1 MNVRLAIHYIEW
13 SDELRVRNPSPRKE
27 RHVDRWDRA
36 TSISTG
42 DACGLQSMFA
52 DALTAT
58 QLSQV
63 IAQVTAPAFLLGA
76 VAAFISVLII
86 RMNRIIDRSQGLNA
100 IDDEDPAKAHL
111 RADIPRLKRRA
122 ALLNSAIFLAATSA
136 IVTTLLVIVAFACA
150 FYHVPHEYG
159 AAVLFI
165 VALGFFAAA
174 LVNLARDARI
184 GLHEF
189 DHYKG

>member
-1 MNVRLAIHYIEW
+1 
-13 SDELRVRNPSPRKE
+13 
-27 RHVDRWDRA
+27 
-36 TSISTG
+36 
-42 DACGLQSMFA
+42 MFA
-52 DALTAT
+52 EALTAT

-76 VAAFISVLII
+76 VAAFISVLIT

-100 IDDEDPAKAHL
+100 IDDKDPAKAHL
-111 RADIPRLKRRA
+111 RGDIPRLKRRA

-136 IVTTLLVIVAFACA
+136 IVTTLLVIVAFTCA

-174 LVNLARDARI
+174 LVNLAREARI

-189 DHYKG
+189 DHYEG